1 MIDFFLV
8 WEAENF
14 TMIGLQR
21 RRAQRQRG
29 DIFWWQDNN
38 WFHCVQLRG
47 PAQLSHYDKTLT
59 VLKTD
64 LPKLNSKTLERFRLS
79 IWASSY
85 QNWHD
90 VSTVL
95 DGKNCGPRI
104 TRYGWNWWNF
114 TEKCKLK
121 SNYHGQVS
129 LREALRTANIAS
141 TNHGSL

>member
-95 DGKNCGPRI
+95 DVEKTMDQESLAIAEIAGTLQRKVQVKVKLPWTSIVERSPSYCKYRI
-104 TRYGWNWWNF
+104 N
-114 TEKCKLK
+114 
-121 SNYHGQVS
+121 
-129 LREALRTANIAS
+129 
-141 TNHGSL
+141 

>member
-95 DGKNCGPRI
+95 DVEKTMDQESLDMAEIGGTLLKN
-104 TRYGWNWWNF
+104 
-114 TEKCKLK
+114 
-121 SNYHGQVS
+121 
-129 LREALRTANIAS
+129 AN
-141 TNHGSL
+141 